1 MGEFMPPSENQF
13 NAAPVQRILA
23 AACFAAE
30 KHVHQK
36 RKGRNQEPYIN
47 HLIEVAELIAASSN
61 ALDTELVMAG
71 FLHDTVED
79 TGVTLQE
86 LEERFGRDVTAL
98 VAEVTDDKSLP
109 KETRK
114 HLQVQN
120 AHKKSAR
127 AQTLKLADKISNLR
141 SILSSPPAGWSLERQ
156 REYFEWAK
164 EVVAGLTAPNQLL
177 KQEFDKTYNQKSQL
191 KEG

>member
-1 MGEFMPPSENQF
+1 MSSENQTT
-13 NAAPVQRILA
+13 AAPVQRILA
-23 AACFAAE
+23 AARFAAE
-30 KHVHQK
+30 KHVLQK
-36 RKGRNQEPYIN
+36 RKGQNQEPYIN

-61 ALDTELVMAG
+61 TFDPELIMAG

-79 TGVTLQE
+79 TGVTLTE
-86 LEERFGRDVTAL
+86 LEQLFGADVASL

-114 HLQVQN
+114 HLQVEN
-120 AHKKSAR
+120 APRKSQR

-141 SILSSPPAGWSLERQ
+141 SILASPPVGWGLERQ
-156 REYFEWAK
+156 RQYFEWAK
-164 EVVAGLTAPNQLL
+164 DVVAGLTSPNPLL
-177 KQEFDKTYNQKSQL
+177 KQEFEKTYKQISQL